1 MRYSKY
7 KQDENLTRDIPHSVC
22 SVCLGDFCD
31 EEDVRVTQCRHVFH
45 ASCIEEWAVTK
56 NQCPMCR
63 DVLFQVVFTDIQ
75 THFSRP

>member
-22 SVCLGDFCD
+22 SVCLGDFID

-56 NQCPMCR
+56 N
-63 DVLFQVVFTDIQ
+63 
-75 THFSRP
+75 